1 MSSCLNGPYF
11 VLLQA
16 LAPEYAKAAGILAEK
31 ESTVALA
38 KVYQLYSFSWQNMS
52 VFLLVGCDRGTKGSR
67 AV

>member
-1 MSSCLNGPYF
+1 MSSCLIGPYF

-38 KVYQLYSFSWQNMS
+38 KVYQLYSFSCLS
-52 VFLLVGCDRGTKGSR
+52 YERLLLVGCDRGTKDS
-67 AV
+67 